1 MMDGAIRWKWTG
13 SHPYQ
18 DWWALAPDTVH
29 NTCYT
34 GGTLSCNAQ
43 WTELASLYDLWQPP
57 IASLYDLWQ
66 PPTYYQYGPYG
77 FASAVLAS
85 GHVLIIGDCERAH
98 LSRG

>member
-1 MMDGAIRWKWTG
+1 MVQYVGNGTG

-29 NTCYT
+29 NACYT

-57 IASLYDLWQ
+57 
-66 PPTYYQYGPYG
+66 TYYQYGSYG

-85 GHVLIIGDCERAH
+85 GHVLIIGDCERAR

>member
-1 MMDGAIRWKWTG
+1 MVQYVGNGTG

-43 WTELASLYDLWQPP
+43 GTELASLYDLWQPP
-57 IASLYDLWQ
+57 NLPHCTIYGSLQLTISMVRTASLPLCLRADMFSL
-66 PPTYYQYGPYG
+66 
-77 FASAVLAS
+77 SAIANA
-85 GHVLIIGDCERAH
+85 RT
-98 LSRG
+98 

>member
-1 MMDGAIRWKWTG
+1 MVQYVGNGTG

-18 DWWALAPDTVH
+18 DWWALAPDTVY
-29 NTCYT
+29 NACYT

-57 IASLYDLWQ
+57 
-66 PPTYYQYGPYG
+66 TYYQYGSYG

-85 GHVLIIGDCERAH
+85 GHVLIIGDCERAR